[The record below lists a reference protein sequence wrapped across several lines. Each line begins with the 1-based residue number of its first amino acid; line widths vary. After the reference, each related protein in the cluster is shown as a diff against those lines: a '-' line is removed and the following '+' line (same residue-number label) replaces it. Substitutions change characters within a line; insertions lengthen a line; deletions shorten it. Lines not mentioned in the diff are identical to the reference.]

1 MADQGKGGGGG
12 KSIPLAQSLHLSGL
26 FMTCVHVHS
35 YFMYGSM
42 QVGKYGNLYRPT
54 LA

>member
-1 MADQGKGGGGG
+1 MADRGKGGGGHVH
-12 KSIPLAQSLHLSGL
+12 PLDQLLHLSGL
-26 FMTCVHVHS
+26 CMTCVHVHS